1 MDHAPSLPRAKTG
14 TPRLPRHAGMHGE
27 AARGGPRMTIRFPAF
42 AKFSLRAKL
51 FVVGASMLIATAAVL
66 TLVQTWEIEGVVA
79 QRLGQ
84 KQLSHVVLVDAK
96 GQQVLAAGWDLDTQG
111 PPPAAGAPILEPGG
125 AIRLPFALPV
135 VGAGNDALG
144 TLHFAIALDPLE
156 RLHDE
161 VLQRGILVAA
171 VSLVLMLL
179 ALEWVHRRL
188 MGPLGDLQRASERIR
203 SGRYDIELPRG
214 RGDDLG
220 ALCDSFRFMSS
231 EIAQRI
237 AALEDIQKVQRALLA
252 EAHRREGE
260 LAAAKN
266 RAEAASRAKA
276 EFLAQMSH
284 ELRTPLNAI
293 IGFSEVISMT
303 ASKPTLSAKHGEYAR
318 DIHASGSH
326 LLSMIEAILE
336 MTQLDMDRRVFA
348 AEDVDLADI
357 IDQAKRLAAAD
368 LDANRIV
375 VAVEI
380 VGDIGCVGDA
390 TAIRQILV
398 NLLGNAARYA
408 QGGSEVRIKA
418 QTNGRRVL
426 CAVTTQGP
434 SYPAHVLTGFGTAFL
449 KPAQGN
455 GMISSRQGLGLGL
468 AISYE
473 LARRQGGALTLRNL
487 PGGAEAT
494 LELPRRTAAV
504 LSLQQAS

>member
-1 MDHAPSLPRAKTG
+1 MI
-14 TPRLPRHAGMHGE
+14 RLLRL
-27 AARGGPRMTIRFPAF
+27 AR
-42 AKFSLRAKL
+42 FSLRTKL
-51 FVVGASMLIATAAVL
+51 FVVGAVLLIATAAVL
-66 TLVQTWEIEGVVA
+66 TLVQTWGIEGVVA

-84 KQLSHVVLVDAK
+84 KQLSHVVLVDPK
-96 GQQVLAAGWDLDTQG
+96 GQQVLAAGWDMDRQG
-111 PPPAAGAPILEPGG
+111 PPPAAGAPIIESGG
-125 AIRLPFALPV
+125 GIRLPFSLPV
-135 VGAGNDALG
+135 TGGVGDSLG
-144 TLHFAIALDPLE
+144 TLHFAIALDPLD

-161 VLQRGILVAA
+161 VLQRGLMVAA
-171 VSLVLMLL
+171 VSLILMLL
-179 ALEWVHRRL
+179 AMEWFHRRL
-188 MGPLGDLQRASERIR
+188 MGPLGELQRASERIR

-237 AALEDIQKVQRALLA
+237 SALEDIQKVQRALLA

-293 IGFSEVISMT
+293 IGFSEVIAMT
-303 ASKPTLSAKHGEYAR
+303 ASKPALSAKHGEYAR

-336 MTQLDMDRRVFA
+336 ITQLDMDRRVFA
-348 AEDVDLADI
+348 AEDIDLADI
-357 IDQAKRLAAAD
+357 IDEARRLAAAD
-368 LDANRIV
+368 LDANQIV

-380 VGDIGCVGDA
+380 AGDIGCIGDA

-408 QGGSEVRIKA
+408 RAASQVHVKA
-418 QTNGRRVL
+418 QADDRRVR
-426 CAVTTQGP
+426 CTVTTQGP

-455 GMISSRQGLGLGL
+455 GMVSSRQGLGLGL

-494 LELPRRTAAV
+494 LELPRRAAAV
-504 LSLQQAS
+504 LPLQQAS

>member
-1 MDHAPSLPRAKTG
+1 MTRLAGFLPT
-14 TPRLPRHAGMHGE
+14 
-27 AARGGPRMTIRFPAF
+27 
-42 AKFSLRAKL
+42 SLRVRL
-51 FVVGASMLIATAAVL
+51 FAVGALLLVATAAVL
-66 TLVQTWEIEGVVA
+66 TLVQAWDVERVFATS
-79 QRLGQ
+79 LGQ
-84 KQLSHVVLVDAK
+84 KRLSHAILVDPE
-96 GQQVLAAGWDLDTQG
+96 GRQILAAGWDLERQG
-111 PPPAAGAPILEPGG
+111 PPPAAGEPIVEPGG
-125 AIRLPFALPV
+125 GLRLPFAIPV
-135 VGAGNDALG
+135 AGDGGVSLG
-144 TLHFAIALDPLE
+144 TLHFAVALDPLDRVRE
-156 RLHDE
+156 A
-161 VLQRGILVAA
+161 VLTRGAILAA
-171 VSLVLMLL
+171 ISLALMLI
-179 ALEWVHRRL
+179 AMEWFHRRL

-214 RGDDLG
+214 RHDDLG
-220 ALCDSFRFMSS
+220 TLCDSFRFMST

-293 IGFSEVISMT
+293 IGFSEVIAMT
-303 ASKPTLSAKHGEYAR
+303 ASKPALTAKHAEYAR

-348 AEDVDLADI
+348 AEEVDLADI
-357 IDQAKRLAAAD
+357 VDQARRLAGAD
-368 LDANRIV
+368 LDARRIV
-375 VAVEI
+375 VLAECT
-380 VGDIGCVGDA
+380 DAPRCVGDA

-398 NLLGNAARYA
+398 NLLGNAARHA
-408 QGGSEVRIKA
+408 RPDSQVRIRA
-418 QTNGRRVL
+418 VANGGRAL
-426 CAVTTQGP
+426 CTVTTEGP

-449 KPAQGN
+449 KPADGSR
-455 GMISSRQGLGLGL
+455 IASSRQGLGLGL

-487 PGGAEAT
+487 PDGAEAT
-494 LELPRRTAAV
+494 LELPRPSAAV
-504 LSLQQAS
+504 HTLQQAS